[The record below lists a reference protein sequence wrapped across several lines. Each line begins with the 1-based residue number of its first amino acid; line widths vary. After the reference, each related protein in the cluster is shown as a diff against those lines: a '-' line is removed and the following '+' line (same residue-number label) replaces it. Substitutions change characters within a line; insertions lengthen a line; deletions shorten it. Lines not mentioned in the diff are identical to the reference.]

1 MSVYTGIKS
10 FSKQWYIDMLY
21 IVLGSLIM
29 ASGYVFFVVPY
40 KIAPGGVYGIA
51 IILHH
56 TFGLPTG
63 MTGLVLNIPL
73 VIWGIKELGPKFGW
87 KTILGM
93 TLTSVAI
100 DVLTYFWGNRPLV
113 VENEMI
119 LSSLFGG
126 ILIGTGLA
134 LIFRARATSGGTD
147 IIAQIMNKRTG
158 IPMGQLIIMLD
169 IVIVLAGTIIFADIK
184 LALYALI
191 TIYVTGK
198 VIDSLT
204 IGLNY
209 KKGALIISNK
219 YEEIADK
226 IKNSLNRGGTYFH
239 GSGMLNN
246 NEKKI
251 IFTAVNRRELVA
263 LQYYVK
269 EIDPEAF
276 MTILDVRDVRGEGFK
291 SFEEDL

>member
-1 MSVYTGIKS
+1 MGVYTGIKS
-10 FSKQWYIDMLY
+10 FTKQWYIDMLY
-21 IVLGSLIM
+21 IVIGSLIM
-29 ASGYVFFVVPY
+29 AAGYVFFVIPY
-40 KIAPGGVYGIA
+40 MIVPGGVYGIA

-93 TLTSVAI
+93 TLTSIAI
-100 DVLTYFWGNRPLV
+100 DVLTYFWGDRPLV
-113 VENEMI
+113 LENELI
-119 LSSLFGG
+119 LSPIFGG
-126 ILIGTGLA
+126 LLIGGGLA

-147 IIAQIMNKRTG
+147 IVAQIMNKHTG
-158 IPMGQLIIMLD
+158 ISMGQLIIMLD

-198 VIDSLT
+198 VIDSMT

-209 KKGALIISNK
+209 KKGALIISEK
-219 YEEIADK
+219 YQEIADK
-226 IKNSLNRGGTYFH
+226 IKNSLNRGGTYLH

-251 IFTAVNRRELVA
+251 IFTAINRRELVA

-291 SFEEDL
+291 SFEEI